1 MQLLFCCQNLVGW
14 FARRRRNG
22 HKSCELFN
30 YVTIIKDNTIRIK
43 RQGKRYTTKS
53 NGLGRQRSSSIR
65 GAIPLYIKQAPAV
78 TLSHSLVHWLATIRS
93 PELNFRHGGG
103 GFNFAPRSRPE
114 LWVTSRLPHPKYAP
128 WSPIPLVFVDQHN

>member
-93 PELNFRHGGG
+93 PELNFRNGGG
-103 GFNFAPRSRPE
+103 G
-114 LWVTSRLPHPKYAP
+114 LTSPHGPDQNCGSLPG
-128 WSPIPLVFVDQHN
+128 SLIPNMRHGHQYR